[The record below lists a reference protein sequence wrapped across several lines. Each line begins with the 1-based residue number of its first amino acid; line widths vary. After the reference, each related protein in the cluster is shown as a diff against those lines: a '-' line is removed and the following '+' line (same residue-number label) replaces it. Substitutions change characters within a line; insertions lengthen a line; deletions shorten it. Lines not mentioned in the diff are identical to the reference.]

1 MPFDCFMPT
10 AVSHQGRSR
19 HCGYWGDYGL
29 SSVSSFLQ
37 LTPAKVRTAVYLQAI
52 CGTIIL
58 GFSSGSDCQNSV
70 RATSAVTAISLT
82 FSALMLGARGE
93 LSLQHAQ
100 VVSDLLDTSLLPLFI
115 VEPWPAQSPALLLT
129 HGLRFITFSG
139 YQTWLILKAPCIA
152 SNTEC
157 NMCAMWFLFGNQ
169 VAISSNSVRGLFII
183 LYGVSSASWVSS
195 VFYDPGRLYYWMALR
210 AILSKEKNAEFE
222 EIAREVRNYDKYKIR
237 TNLRR
242 RGLSSSLRCGWIA
255 LCLEDA
261 TLPAVLSVMGSVPT
275 RLFARVK
282 FVSRIPRCQRTFCAF
297 LVIGYKVFATE
308 QGLKANLKDSGNIW
322 AFGQLIALVLAI
334 PAILEVL
341 RLLKFAISEGHVGLP
356 ISVPSIPRESRCSK
370 LADGTYMNLRPDS

>member
-1 MPFDCFMPT
+1 MPT

-52 CGTIIL
+52 CGTVIL
-58 GFSSGSDCQNSV
+58 GFSSGSDRLNSV

-82 FSALMLGARGE
+82 FGALMLGARGE

-169 VAISSNSVRGLFII
+169 TAISSNFVRGIFII
-183 LYGVSSASWVSS
+183 LYGGSFTIWLRS
-195 VFYDPGRLYYWMALR
+195 VFCDPGPLYYWMALR

-222 EIAREVRNYDKYKIR
+222 EIAREVRNYEKYNIR
-237 TNLRR
+237 TNLRGC
-242 RGLSSSLRCGWIA
+242 GLSNRIKWSCMA
-255 LCLEDA
+255 LGQEDA
-261 TLPAVLSVMGSVPT
+261 TLTAVLSVMGSVPM
-275 RLFARVK
+275 RFFALAK
-282 FVSRIPRCQRTFCAF
+282 FAFQVPRCQRTFCAF

-308 QGLKANLKDSGNIW
+308 RGLNANLKDSGNIW
-322 AFGQLIALVLAI
+322 AFGQFIALALAI

-356 ISVPSIPRESRCSK
+356 ISVPSIPRERRCSK